1 MFTFFVIL
9 TSLFLSFLFSGME
22 IAYVSANKL
31 QMHVESQKES
41 LSGRAFFRM
50 SKSPVRFLTTLLLG
64 NTLALVVFG
73 IYTASLIATWLS
85 GYIVSQF
92 EIIAIQTIISTAFIL
107 VAADFIPKNLFR
119 SNPNRA
125 LQLFSLPCMVL
136 YYLLLP
142 FTLVVL
148 EIVHFLMKKL
158 FDVNI
163 YRYGNTFTKT
173 DLHTYIESHTPH
185 LPGTIGIEHEV
196 QIFKNALS
204 FPDVKVRDC
213 MIPRVDIIAV
223 DITQGPAKLKERF
236 AQTGLSRI
244 VIYKDSIDNILGYVH
259 FHEMFKNPDN
269 IGAILLPA
277 IVIPESM
284 PAKDALRMFLQQH
297 KSMAV
302 VVDEFGV
309 NSGILTTEDVF
320 EEIFGEIEDEYDKED
335 LLEKEISPGE
345 FAFSARL
352 EIDYLNQKYNLDLPV
367 SPDYTTLSGLLLHE
381 TGTIPKQNENIVIGD
396 YNMRILSATP
406 SRIEQINLTRK
417 KQV

>member
-1 MFTFFVIL
+1 MFTFLIII

-41 LSGRAFFRM
+41 LSGRVFSRM
-50 SKSPVRFLTTLLLG
+50 AKSPVRFLSTLLLG

-73 IYTASLIATWLS
+73 IFTAGLIANMLS
-85 GYIVSQF
+85 GYVVSQF
-92 EIIAIQTIISTAFIL
+92 EVIVLQTIISTAFIL

-136 YYLLLP
+136 YYILLP
-142 FTLVVL
+142 FTIVILY
-148 EIVHFLMKKL
+148 IVHFLMKKL
-158 FDVNI
+158 FNVNI

-185 LPGTIGIEHEV
+185 LPGTEGVEHEV
-196 QIFKNALS
+196 QIFRNALS

-213 MIPRVDIIAV
+213 MIPRIDIIGV
-223 DITQGPAKLKERF
+223 EVTLGIAKLKERF
-236 AQTGLSRI
+236 EQTGLSRI
-244 VIYKDSIDNILGYVH
+244 VIYKESMDNVIGYVH
-259 FHEMFKNPDN
+259 FHEMFKNPN
-269 IGAILLPA
+269 TIESILLPA
-277 IVIPESM
+277 PIIPESM

-320 EEIFGEIEDEYDKED
+320 EEIFGEIDDEYDRAD
-335 LLEKEISPGE
+335 LLEKVIAPNEY
-345 FAFSARL
+345 ALSARL
-352 EIDYLNQKYNLDLPV
+352 EIDYLNQKYNLNLPV
-367 SPDYTTLSGLLLHE
+367 LPDYTTLSGLILHE
-381 TGTIPKQNENIVIGD
+381 TGSIPKQNDVITIGD
-396 YNMRILSATP
+396 FSIRILSATP
-406 SRIEQINLTRK
+406 SRIDQINLTVK